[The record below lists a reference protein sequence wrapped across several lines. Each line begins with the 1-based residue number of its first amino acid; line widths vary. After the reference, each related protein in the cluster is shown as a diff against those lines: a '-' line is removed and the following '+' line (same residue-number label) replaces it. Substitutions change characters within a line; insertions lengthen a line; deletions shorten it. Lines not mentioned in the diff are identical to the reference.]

1 MKAFSQTLAWAFV
14 ILLFVIKK
22 IRLPSLVLLHFRL
35 NGIQED
41 SVRAASSALS
51 AIRISESISVV
62 VVFFL
67 ISVSFIHSAVNH
79 DYRLLDVLFSFHSF
93 SWKMQDP

>member
-1 MKAFSQTLAWAFV
+1 MKASFQTLAWAFV
-14 ILLFVIKK
+14 ILLFVIKQ

-51 AIRISESISVV
+51 AIRVSESISVF
-62 VVFFL
+62 FFL
-67 ISVSFIHSAVNH
+67 FFLSRFHLFI
-79 DYRLLDVLFSFHSF
+79 L
-93 SWKMQDP
+93 P